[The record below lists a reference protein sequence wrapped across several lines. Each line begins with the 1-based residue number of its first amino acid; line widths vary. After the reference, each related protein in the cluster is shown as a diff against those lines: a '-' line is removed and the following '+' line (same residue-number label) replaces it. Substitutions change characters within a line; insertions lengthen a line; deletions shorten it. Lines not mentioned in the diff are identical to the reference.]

1 MTRSPLRD
9 TSGAAQ
15 PTAGDVLAQFTSELR
30 VQEDACAA
38 HRQVAA
44 TEARAAAEWLDH
56 RPEFVRYQ
64 LLHASQACN
73 LQARS

>member
-1 MTRSPLRD
+1 
-9 TSGAAQ
+9 
-15 PTAGDVLAQFTSELR
+15 
-30 VQEDACAA
+30 
-38 HRQVAA
+38 VAA

-64 LLHASQACN
+64 LLHASQGCN